1 MPRMATPLITSRLTM
16 RSARAVGGDVLPIW
30 CVYHTSEKCI
40 MRLATSLSTQPEK
53 GHAVL
58 GTVGLCIGS
67 SSRSELS
74 LVGWVLASGSV
85 DVDRFQRSDRRRGG
99 YRDGNDRGQWFEPDS
114 VTHVV
119 SLQQISHRH
128 WSLTP
133 VSVGGDQ
140 QHIWPPS
147 THPQHTTSN
156 CRSRRIGTGLTQS
169 RSFVNRGRM

>member
-16 RSARAVGGDVLPIW
+16 RSARAVGCEARAIW

-40 MRLATSLSTQPEK
+40 VRLATSLSTQPEK

-99 YRDGNDRGQWFEPDS
+99 YRDDSDRGQWFEPDS

-147 THPQHTTSN
+147 THPSTPPQTAGPVES
-156 CRSRRIGTGLTQS
+156 GQGLLS
-169 RSFVNRGRM
+169 HGHS